1 MRSKVLTAPLALGLL
16 LAGCA
21 VGPDYRAPDLALA
34 EHYRAGPAEPAASTA
49 EAPWWRSFA
58 DPQLDTLEAA
68 AMAQNLDLAQATA
81 RLDQARAA
89 AHKAGVARLPAGEAT
104 LGAAGVRQSVVDSNA
119 VIARAFPFLGR
130 DVEFYGAGVGA
141 SWELDLFG
149 GLGRSAEAAR
159 AELEAAHAD
168 VDAARL
174 MLSAEV
180 ADAYVRLRGAQQ
192 RQAIL
197 DKQIALLRN
206 TAALVQLKV
215 DQGVAPR
222 RDLDAAAAELAQA
235 KAARPVLAG
244 EVEAELDR
252 LSVLSGR
259 SPEADRGDLATAAAI
274 PRPAPVP
281 AGAPAD
287 LLRRRPDL
295 IVAERRLAAANARIG
310 AAISEYYPKVDL
322 QGVLGASSLNTG
334 TLLAGPAGLAAV
346 GLRWRLFDF
355 GRVSDEV
362 AGARGRDA
370 EALAAYRQAVLRA
383 AADVE
388 AALTARQQT
397 AEQAARLADAEA
409 DLKRRTAATADA
421 YAAGGTSLLELMDA
435 QRQLLSVEDQVIQAQ
450 MAQALAETA
459 LARGTGGRVGPD

>member
-1 MRSKVLTAPLALGLL
+1 MRSKVLSAPLALGLL

-21 VGPDYRAPDLALA
+21 VGPDYHAPDLALP
-34 EHYRAGPAEPAASTA
+34 EHYRVAPSEPAGPAAH
-49 EAPWWRSFA
+49 APWWRSFA

-68 AMAQNLDLAQATA
+68 TMAQNLDLAQAAA
-81 RLDQARAA
+81 RFDQARAA
-89 AHKAGVARLPAGEAT
+89 AHKAGVARLPAGEVT
-104 LGAAGVRQSVVDSNA
+104 LGAAGIRQTLVDNA
-119 VIARAFPFLGR
+119 AVARAFPFVGR

-168 VDAARL
+168 VAAARL

-215 DQGVAPR
+215 DQGVAAR

-235 KAARPVLAG
+235 KADRPPLAA
-244 EVEAELDR
+244 EAEGELDR
-252 LSVLSGR
+252 LSVLTGR
-259 SPEADRGDLATAAAI
+259 RPEADRGDLATAAAI
-274 PRPAPVP
+274 PRPAPLP

-362 AGARGRDA
+362 AAARSRDA
-370 EALAAYRQAVLRA
+370 EALAAYQQAMLRA

-388 AALTARQQT
+388 AALTARLQS

-409 DLKRRTAATADA
+409 NLKRRTAATAEA

-435 QRQLLSVEDQVIQAQ
+435 ERQLLSVEDQVIQAQ
-450 MAQALAETA
+450 VAQALAETA
-459 LARGTGGRVGPD
+459 LARGTGARVGPD